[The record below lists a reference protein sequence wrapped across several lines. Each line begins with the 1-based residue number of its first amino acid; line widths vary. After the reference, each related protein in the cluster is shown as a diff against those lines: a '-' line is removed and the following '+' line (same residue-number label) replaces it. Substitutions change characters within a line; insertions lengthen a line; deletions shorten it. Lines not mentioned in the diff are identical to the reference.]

1 MKKVN
6 EKVVTQKP
14 VETFAMAETDEKI
27 KDEVGIFLNK
37 SAYI

>member
-27 KDEVGIFLNK
+27 KDEVGRALYCI
-37 SAYI
+37 Y